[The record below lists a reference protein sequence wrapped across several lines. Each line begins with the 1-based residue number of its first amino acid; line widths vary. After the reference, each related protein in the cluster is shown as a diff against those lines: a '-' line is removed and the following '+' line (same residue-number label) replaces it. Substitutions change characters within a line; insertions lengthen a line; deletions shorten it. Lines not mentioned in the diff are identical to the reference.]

1 MPKDIYAGQI
11 KENSIARTSL
21 KKASTLKKHFIQEGD
36 ILFSRRGDLG
46 RVGVAKKENVDWICG
61 TGCLRA
67 RLKADVSVKYI
78 YHYIQM
84 PQVRRWLERNALGQT
99 MLNLNT
105 EIIGELPIYI
115 PNKREQEDIAQ
126 IIDAWD
132 SGIEKIECLI
142 AVKQKQFDWLVL
154 SLISKNSPLVKLG
167 DVEGSYIVVEKGKPL
182 KKSEISEGS
191 IPVIAGGRSSPYSHS
206 QSTHQLL
213 CITVS
218 ASGAYAGHVWF
229 HREPIWASDCNVIYS
244 ENGETE
250 YLYYALKAQQK
261 KIYSLQ
267 KGGGQPHVYAS
278 DLKRINIYL
287 QSIEEQNRIVNILSA
302 AQKEI
307 TLLKNLADKYC
318 TQKRGLMQK
327 LLTGEWRG
335 KSLTIDHCA
344 LINNNCSM
352 ANEVIGSSA

>member
-1 MPKDIYAGQI
+1 M
-11 KENSIARTSL
+11 
-21 KKASTLKKHFIQEGD
+21 
-36 ILFSRRGDLG
+36 
-46 RVGVAKKENVDWICG
+46 
-61 TGCLRA
+61 
-67 RLKADVSVKYI
+67 
-78 YHYIQM
+78 
-84 PQVRRWLERNALGQT
+84 
-99 MLNLNT
+99 
-105 EIIGELPIYI
+105 
-115 PNKREQEDIAQ
+115 
-126 IIDAWD
+126 
-132 SGIEKIECLI
+132 
-142 AVKQKQFDWLVL
+142 L

-206 QSTHQLL
+206 QSTHQLP

-287 QSIEEQNRIVNILSA
+287 PSIEEQNRIVNILSA

-327 LLTGEWRG
+327 LLTGEWRV